1 MGFILYEKSGTFN
14 PLDHGLS
21 VGDVIT
27 VVVVG
32 AGGGGAC
39 SVSLSSASASNTLAG
54 ETGGSSSFGDI
65 LTALGGGGGVKAGSP
80 QSTQGNMMAAP
91 GADHSTTDPKDGYG
105 SAGGGGYWF
114 DGSVRTQRKYGD
126 LDSRNLGGYYVNTGG
141 SNGANDPPY
150 SNNQS
155 PLGVGG
161 PQGKGGKPSGA
172 SGGSLCG
179 PGGGGYGAGGGG
191 ARFYRERDSSTF
203 IEWWLYGGNSGE
215 VKIVTYKLTS
225 IASIPVTVGIG
236 GAGAKDNEKPDYTV
250 SGGDGA
256 DGCVAVFW

>member
-39 SVSLSSASASNTLAG
+39 STSISTASNNSLAG
-54 ETGGSSSFGDI
+54 ATGGSSSFGTI
-65 LTALGGGGGVKAGSP
+65 LTALGGGGGVQYGSP

-91 GADHSTTDPKDGYG
+91 GADHSTTDPTGGYG

-126 LDSRNLGGYYVNTGG
+126 LDSRNLGGYYVDTGYLDG
-141 SNGANDPPY
+141 VDDPPY
-150 SNNQS
+150 YNNQS
-155 PLGVGG
+155 PLGAGG

-172 SGGSLCG
+172 YGSLCG

-191 ARFYRERDSSTF
+191 ARFYRKRDSSTF
-203 IEWWLYGGNSGE
+203 KEWWLYGGNSGE
-215 VKIVTYKLTS
+215 VKIVTYKLIS

-236 GAGAKDNEKPDYTV
+236 GAGAKNDDIIQTV

>member
-21 VGDVIT
+21 VGDVTT

-39 SVSLSSASASNTLAG
+39 STSITTASNHSLAG
-54 ETGGSSSFGDI
+54 ATGGSSSFGTI
-65 LTALGGGGGVKAGSP
+65 LTALGGGGGVQYGSP

-126 LDSRNLGGYYVNTGG
+126 LDSRNLGGYYVDTGYLDG
-141 SNGANDPPY
+141 VDDPPY
-150 SNNQS
+150 YNNQS
-155 PLGVGG
+155 PLGTGG
-161 PQGKGGKPSGA
+161 PQVKGGKPSGA
-172 SGGSLCG
+172 YGGLCG

-191 ARFYRERDSSTF
+191 ARLCRKKGSSSYV
-203 IEWWLYGGNSGE
+203 EWWLYGGNSGE
-215 VKIVTYKLTS
+215 VKIMTYKLTS

-236 GAGAKDNEKPDYTV
+236 GAGAKNDDINQTV